1 MPFNDDL
8 SEICCVSKCSSV
20 FGVFGAIMGI
30 VWLIVMIINI
40 VTIAATWKVMK
51 KAGKP
56 GWVSLIPFYNTYML
70 FDIVYPGNGIKFL
83 FLLIPFYNIYV
94 LIKYQIDLA
103 KAFGQSSVF
112 AVGLIFLGP
121 IFMAILGFGSSEYQ
135 LSQHFSQNGNLK
147 NRTMSSKDEA
157 LERLRKKKE
166 CRDKTDKQS
175 FEG

>member
-1 MPFNDDL
+1 MPFNDGSSGDVAVNTL
-8 SEICCVSKCSSV
+8 SSIL
-20 FGVFGAIMGI
+20 GVFGAIMGVI
-30 VWLIVMIINI
+30 WLIVMIINI
-40 VTIAATWKVMK
+40 VTIVAMWKVMK

-70 FDIVYPGNGIKFL
+70 FDMVYPGNGIRFL

-135 LSQHFSQNGNLK
+135 LSRHFPQNGNLK

-157 LERLRKKKE
+157 LERLRKNKE
-166 CRDKTDKQS
+166 HRDNTDK
-175 FEG
+175 